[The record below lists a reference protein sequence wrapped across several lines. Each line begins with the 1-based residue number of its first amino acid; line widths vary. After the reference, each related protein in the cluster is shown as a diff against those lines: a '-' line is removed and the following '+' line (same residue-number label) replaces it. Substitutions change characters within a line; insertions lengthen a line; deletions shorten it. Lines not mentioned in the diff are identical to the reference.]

1 MRIESGIEHGLAVL
15 QRLPEAPSDLPAAAF
30 GRLRPALVRTPRLAN
45 AERFGRPELLVA
57 DGRGY
62 RPVIVRAHRT
72 TDAGTSVPPLLIS
85 SVDRPF
91 AVVEQPDRHRRRQQ
105 ADLWQLAH
113 FVVMLQQ
120 AGLAGDP
127 VGGVIGR
134 GTWSDAVPPAPP
146 GTDPAGAPTDDAE
159 VIVWHDLTPL
169 LDEYRERFAF
179 RQRVAAAAVAGG
191 ELVHPSRVS
200 ECRRCPWWSVCSEEL
215 QAAQDISLLAAGIDV
230 PVLRAAGLHTVP
242 DVIAAPPALL
252 TSLQLTSIPAG
263 ELRVRA
269 IAHRDGLPLVP
280 KGNPAAPRA
289 DIELDIDMESYL
301 DEGAYLWGTLLGTGR
316 ADASP
321 DELISIAGGYRGFA
335 TFDADLAAGEGPNFA
350 RFWAFLDRARAACR
364 ARGLSFA
371 AYCWSRQAEERWLFS
386 TPRRYPEVPGMPTIE
401 QVKQFTDS
409 SQWIDL
415 YAEVKSRFVVP
426 GSLRLKAIAPVAGF
440 SWRDPE
446 PGGENS
452 MAWYRAAV
460 GKDAAGTGAPD
471 LPKRQ
476 RVLDYNEDDVRA
488 TAAVRA
494 WMSGPA
500 RELPTAAELDRAA
513 AG

>member
-15 QRLPEAPSDLPAAAF
+15 RRLPRAPSELSPGAL

-45 AERFGRPELLVA
+45 PQRFGRPELLVA

-72 TDAGTSVPPLLIS
+72 TDAGPSEPPLLLSGI
-85 SVDRPF
+85 DRPF
-91 AVVEQPDRHRRRQQ
+91 AVVEQPGRHRRRQQ

-113 FVVMLQQ
+113 FVVMLEQ

-127 VGGVIGR
+127 IGGVIGR
-134 GTWSDAVPPAPP
+134 GTWSDAVPPGRSGDRA
-146 GTDPAGAPTDDAE
+146 GGAPVDDAD
-159 VIVWHDLTPL
+159 VIVWHDLTPVL
-169 LDEYRERFAF
+169 PEYRERFAF
-179 RQRVAAAAVAGG
+179 RQQVAATAAAGG
-191 ELVHPSRVS
+191 ALVGPSRVS

-215 QAAQDISLLAAGIDV
+215 QAAQDVSLLAAGIDV
-230 PVLRAAGLHTVP
+230 PVLRAAGLNTIP
-242 DVIAAPPALL
+242 EVIAAPAEHVAQLPL
-252 TSLQLTSIPAG
+252 TSVPAS

-269 IAHRDGLPLVP
+269 VAQRDGLAMVP
-280 KGNPAAPRA
+280 RGNPAAPRA
-289 DIELDIDMESYL
+289 DVEMDIDMESYL
-301 DEGAYLWGTLLGTGR
+301 DDGAYLWGTLLSTP
-316 ADASP
+316 DAGVEDLLGIP
-321 DELISIAGGYRGFA
+321 GGYRGFA
-335 TFDADLAAGEGPNFA
+335 TFDTELTDGEGPNFA
-350 RFWAFLDRARAACR
+350 HFWAFLDQVRAACR
-364 ARGLSFA
+364 SRGLSFA

-386 TPRRYPEVPGMPTIE
+386 TPRRYPEVPGMPTPE
-401 QVKQFTDS
+401 QVRQFTDS

-415 YAEVKSRFVVP
+415 YAEVKARFVVP

-440 SWRDPE
+440 AWRDPE

-460 GKDAAGTGAPD
+460 GKDSAGPTVPD
-471 LPKRQ
+471 LRMRQ

-500 RELPTAAELDRAA
+500 MELPTVAELERQL
-513 AG
+513 